1 MLQTSPWRNYCWRVC
16 IERVHSAVPRIYWLD
31 YTCTGLFKSSLIGK
45 REKQGVCSDW
55 LKRVTR
61 CNSKYRDYFLL
72 FPQCIEPVLRFK
84 RSMQHARGEGRK
96 NTKNCHLN
104 RETRVPLDRVTYLFL
119 PPPSPST
126 QQPPTRLN
134 ALTDP
139 ASLLLFVFEFL
150 NATCTCL
157 IASLVIPVRRLTP
170 WTRVFFR
177 VWTRTPSCCHRVD
190 VALMKGWK
198 SKLSMRKHCWS
209 PVFEQCFNSSLC

>member
-16 IERVHSAVPRIYWLD
+16 IERVHSAVPRIYRLD

-119 PPPSPST
+119 PPPLLPPPSNH
-126 QQPPTRLN
+126 QPGLMLWLTRPVCCYLSLN
-134 ALTDP
+134 SWMQHALVWLLVWLFLY
-139 ASLLLFVFEFL
+139 AGSLPGPVCSSGYGHVRLLAVTE
-150 NATCTCL
+150 
-157 IASLVIPVRRLTP
+157 
-170 WTRVFFR
+170 WM
-177 VWTRTPSCCHRVD
+177 WH
-190 VALMKGWK
+190 
-198 SKLSMRKHCWS
+198 
-209 PVFEQCFNSSLC
+209 